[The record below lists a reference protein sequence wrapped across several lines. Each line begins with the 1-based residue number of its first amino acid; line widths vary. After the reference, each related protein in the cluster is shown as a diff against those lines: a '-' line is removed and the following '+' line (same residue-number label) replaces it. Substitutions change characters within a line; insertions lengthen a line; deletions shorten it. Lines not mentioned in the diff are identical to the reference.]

1 MKITKVFRNDRLM
14 DPNEPDHL
22 EIHLFETN
30 NDADVEA
37 FVYWP
42 YLSSKFETLRRIAKK
57 NGGVWDE
64 DIKAWK
70 FLFPE
75 GKKAVESLKKA
86 VPDWPIIGND
96 IKKHGWKGTLSGV
109 EYSYFEMNREIAA
122 CLLPYPLPYFL
133 QLEYPKDFVFQ
144 ILGSSK
150 KDQELRLVIG
160 KKEEINR
167 MSASLNDQ
175 GAKKNGKLFKKVCFS
190 LDSKVRIVVSGWKV
204 QIKCDLSNPL
214 HYLIFPEQKY
224 EWIDFYPHGER
235 VPVHFLGQIDTT
247 RKLWRKWKAKLT
259 DAGVNWEGDDPE
271 GEISVPV
278 IFDKTKV
285 PGWSSPATNGWS
297 LHMYQKKGA
306 LFCARRGMRA
316 LVGDEMG
323 VGKTAEAI
331 AAAEGTSAGRVLV
344 ICPANARYVWDR
356 EIKGW
361 GSGGKIQHVANQL
374 DSLAPEARWHI
385 VTYDQ
390 IVSKTATWTIK
401 DLEEEKAFLTTFPDR
416 KSKFLGKKFP
426 KKISIDT
433 YSDLVPALDRKRA
446 DSWEKMMKRLSG
458 SMLRQILTSGPILV
472 IVDEAHRV
480 KNRDAKRTKAIRQIA
495 ADEENGVLLLTGTPL
510 RNHEH
515 EAITLLS
522 FLDPEVDDYL
532 DKKKGYTIQDV
543 KDYLDHFMIRR
554 TKAEVLPELPEKT
567 RQRID
572 IDPLDSEMMENY
584 RNALLFAQ
592 ECYYSAIKKGMSQ
605 GEARNAMRG
614 GIEMAR
620 KFLGIAKVEGGEIA
634 DLVANVVEDKGCC
647 VVFCAHQQVSDLLS
661 HQLGQRKIKSKVV
674 DGRMTR
680 QGERAKI
687 VDEFQN
693 DHLDVFIG
701 GIHAAGEAITLT
713 RSDTVIFVELDWVP
727 AALMQAEDRIHRVG
741 QKRNCQIIQVIAR
754 VSGENLDEDMILAL
768 GSKMKRIG
776 EVLGENGENIAM
788 EVSGSI
794 QNDVFSK
801 ILNSQE
807 RLKIKK
813 SIAEYN
819 EMLEKWESEI
829 FIDGSNETLM
839 DDGSVPADRSNET
852 LMDDGS
858 VTADGSN
865 ETLMDDGSNQEKI
878 KKRRL
883 QGAER
888 SRRWRERSK
897 SDEKAEKIRI
907 QTKERVRRFREK
919 HKEDYKSKHRE
930 YLKKWRKL
938 KKEEQHISIPF
949 NK

>member
-1 MKITKVFRNDRLM
+1 
-14 DPNEPDHL
+14 
-22 EIHLFETN
+22 
-30 NDADVEA
+30 
-37 FVYWP
+37 
-42 YLSSKFETLRRIAKK
+42 
-57 NGGVWDE
+57 
-64 DIKAWK
+64 
-70 FLFPE
+70 
-75 GKKAVESLKKA
+75 
-86 VPDWPIIGND
+86 
-96 IKKHGWKGTLSGV
+96 
-109 EYSYFEMNREIAA
+109 
-122 CLLPYPLPYFL
+122 
-133 QLEYPKDFVFQ
+133 
-144 ILGSSK
+144 
-150 KDQELRLVIG
+150 
-160 KKEEINR
+160 
-167 MSASLNDQ
+167 
-175 GAKKNGKLFKKVCFS
+175 
-190 LDSKVRIVVSGWKV
+190 
-204 QIKCDLSNPL
+204 
-214 HYLIFPEQKY
+214 
-224 EWIDFYPHGER
+224 
-235 VPVHFLGQIDTT
+235 
-247 RKLWRKWKAKLT
+247 
-259 DAGVNWEGDDPE
+259 
-271 GEISVPV
+271 
-278 IFDKTKV
+278 
-285 PGWSSPATNGWS
+285 
-297 LHMYQKKGA
+297 
-306 LFCARRGMRA
+306 
-316 LVGDEMG
+316 
-323 VGKTAEAI
+323 
-331 AAAEGTSAGRVLV
+331 
-344 ICPANARYVWDR
+344 
-356 EIKGW
+356 
-361 GSGGKIQHVANQL
+361 
-374 DSLAPEARWHI
+374 
-385 VTYDQ
+385 
-390 IVSKTATWTIK
+390 
-401 DLEEEKAFLTTFPDR
+401 
-416 KSKFLGKKFP
+416 
-426 KKISIDT
+426 
-433 YSDLVPALDRKRA
+433 
-446 DSWEKMMKRLSG
+446 
-458 SMLRQILTSGPILV
+458 
-472 IVDEAHRV
+472 
-480 KNRDAKRTKAIRQIA
+480 
-495 ADEENGVLLLTGTPL
+495 
-510 RNHEH
+510 
-515 EAITLLS
+515 
-522 FLDPEVDDYL
+522 
-532 DKKKGYTIQDV
+532 
-543 KDYLDHFMIRR
+543 
-554 TKAEVLPELPEKT
+554 
-567 RQRID
+567 
-572 IDPLDSEMMENY
+572 
-584 RNALLFAQ
+584 
-592 ECYYSAIKKGMSQ
+592 
-605 GEARNAMRG
+605 MRG

-839 DDGSVPADRSNET
+839 DDGSV
-852 LMDDGS
+852 
-858 VTADGSN
+858 TADGSN